1 MGDKYIHALSYKTL
15 DLIPCKMVNIVQVTA
30 VLLALRQ
37 VYYYCSINFGI
48 IFKMQ
53 TLAPFDIGFFST
65 LRDYYFLF
73 CFSFFFSL
81 FNSLKKKNGPVVWKL
96 VEKFQD
102 N

>member
-53 TLAPFDIGFFST
+53 TLAPFDIGFLVPCAIIT
-65 LRDYYFLF
+65 F
-73 CFSFFFSL
+73 CFAFRFFFRFSIH
-81 FNSLKKKNGPVVWKL
+81 
-96 VEKFQD
+96 
-102 N
+102 